1 MKKSLKLRELDNHNQ
16 LETSYVASFSRQQKG
31 YPKEINILR
40 LALIDVPSF
49 WLVADNLAVDGL
61 ARLKVEWNR
70 YLFEE
75 VLPESPIDTQLRL
88 QLIKTLAPV
97 GSFL

>member
-1 MKKSLKLRELDNHNQ
+1 MPFLVSVHR
-16 LETSYVASFSRQQKG
+16 YFA
-31 YPKEINILR
+31 I
-40 LALIDVPSF
+40 ALIDVPSF

-75 VLPESPIDTQLRL
+75 VLPESPIDTHLKNL
-88 QLIKTLAPV
+88 NYPM
-97 GSFL
+97 